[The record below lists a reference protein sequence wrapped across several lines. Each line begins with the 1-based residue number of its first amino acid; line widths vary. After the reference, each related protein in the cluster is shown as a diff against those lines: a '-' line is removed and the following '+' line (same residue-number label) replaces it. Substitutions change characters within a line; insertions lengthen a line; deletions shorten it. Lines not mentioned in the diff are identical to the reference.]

1 MFNIASIRFRL
12 IVGISKGAPSAY
24 ADVRLGDVVVSQ
36 PVWQHSG
43 VVRYDFDKT
52 GVGGRVTQTRSLDAP
67 PKALLYAVAQLR
79 AYRYQDRR
87 CGVQHRKLI
96 TANHIIC

>member
-1 MFNIASIRFRL
+1 MSNIASIRFRL
-12 IVGISKGAPSAY
+12 IVGVSKGAPSAY

-52 GVGGRVTQTRSLDAP
+52 GVGG
-67 PKALLYAVAQLR
+67 
-79 AYRYQDRR
+79 
-87 CGVQHRKLI
+87 
-96 TANHIIC
+96 